1 MLSLSITGFAQ
12 QGPNR
17 FDEESS
23 RVVDNS
29 NDQLVD
35 GTKDEPAQSNP
46 GNPGDIVPID
56 DYIPLLIMTALGII
70 LYTTRKKRKLLS

>member
-12 QGPNR
+12 QGSNR

-23 RVVDNS
+23 RSIDHS
-29 NDQLVD
+29 SDQNADVNTEQNL
-35 GTKDEPAQSNP
+35 ENP

-56 DYIPLLIMTALGII
+56 DYIPLLVMTALGII